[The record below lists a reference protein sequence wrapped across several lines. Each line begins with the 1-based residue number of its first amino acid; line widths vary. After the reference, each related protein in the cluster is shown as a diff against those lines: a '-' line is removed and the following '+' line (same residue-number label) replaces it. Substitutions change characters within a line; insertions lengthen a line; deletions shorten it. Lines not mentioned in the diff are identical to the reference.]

1 MNLSEIVA
9 AVGYALSHE
18 PKSDNERRQRK
29 RVVDEVYQDLINSA
43 QWEFLEKIQ
52 TPLWLYPE
60 LDILD
65 GTATVAEYKYVFT
78 GTVPLPQEFLGGTLQ
93 AFTAADVQCFPEGT
107 NIVKIEGAD
116 VFTSKPCSV
125 TAAVRAV
132 VRQRVQM
139 PADLGEPLGLV
150 SRIRQQGPIPLLDHA
165 EEQHIM
171 LYDTYTGTW
180 PQAWLIDPPDTID
193 PAPVDTPVGS
203 IVDSASP
210 QELKSN
216 TKYRFFYAWYTQG
229 RITGHSGI
237 GTFKTGTVL
246 TNDILV
252 IKASYLDEAV
262 RGIANYLYIEE
273 NDSGTFVRAVPA
285 AGFEIGS
292 GDLFGWGG
300 EVVADDPWRS
310 RGPYRFLRV
319 WPSPVTVE
327 VDDPVNDFPDL
338 QTQSTGI
345 PLEFRYLFR
354 PPSLA
359 QDTDVPM
366 LPIEHHSLLTHL
378 ATERLAAK
386 RDDAGLVLYH
396 GKRAK
401 EMVGRMRK
409 RYLTEAAANYRF
421 RMWTHSL
428 QSSRHNRPSITRKP

>member
-9 AVGYALSHE
+9 GVGYALSHE

-29 RVVDEVYQDLINSA
+29 RIVNEVYEDLINSA

-60 LDILD
+60 LNILD
-65 GTATVAEYKYVFT
+65 GTAVVDEYKYTFS

-93 AFTAADVQCFPEGT
+93 AFTADDAKCFPEAT

-125 TAAVRAV
+125 TASERVV

-150 SRIRQQGPIPLLDHA
+150 SRIRQQGPIPHLDHA

-171 LYDTYTGTW
+171 LYDTYRGTW

-193 PAPVDTPVGS
+193 AAPVDTPTAELSSGASGS
-203 IVDSASP
+203 HT
-210 QELKSN
+210 LKSN

-229 RITGHSGI
+229 RLTGHSGI
-237 GTFKTGTVL
+237 VSITTGVVAPEDDIIL
-246 TNDILV
+246 TGNF
-252 IKASYLDEAV
+252 LDESV
-262 RGIANYLYIEE
+262 RGIENRLYVEE
-273 NDSGTFVRAVPA
+273 SDSGTFVRAVPSVP
-285 AGFEIGS
+285 FSGS
-292 GDLFGWGG
+292 NAVTWQG
-300 EVVADDPWRS
+300 EVVADEPWRN

-319 WPSPVTVE
+319 WPAPVTLA
-327 VDDPVNDFPDL
+327 VDDPVNDWPDL

-354 PPSLA
+354 PPA
-359 QDTDVPM
+359 MVQDTDVPL
-366 LPIEHHSLLTHL
+366 LPIEHHRLLVHL

-386 RDDAGLVLYH
+386 RDDAGLVMYH
-396 GKRAK
+396 GKQAK